1 MSLLLLLLAQAATN
15 DIVITGKRLEE
26 AHAICKAGG
35 CTPMRDAQA
44 SIALAEARFRT
55 GDYLAAKSVL
65 AGAMSRNKNKAASD
79 PKPVAAIYEAYATV
93 ALHEGNQGDYRKAVA
108 NQVRTLRDNLPPDD
122 PNVLAATTAL
132 GDMWLK
138 TGTAARAEMA
148 YRSSEEAALAA
159 GNDRAAML
167 AGMKRAWLL
176 AATDKPKDARAKLD
190 ELDARTI
197 AAQPGYATALR
208 VLRLRLAAK
217 DAEGPELDRLIRS
230 LGQGQ
235 DEAPVLLKAPAY
247 ALDAAAE
254 RTAARDRARQFGDVD
269 PDPIRSTDLDAS
281 QWADFGFWIRPNGE
295 TADAE
300 VLRSSR
306 GNPWTTLALEQ
317 IAKRRYSA
325 GAVGPGDDAQGYYKV
340 ERLTRRSRYETP
352 GKSLISRRVA
362 VGGFETLDLTEEAD
376 AGAPPTR

>member
-1 MSLLLLLLAQAATN
+1 MSLLLLLLAQAASN

-26 AHAICKAGG
+26 AHAICKERG
-35 CTPMRDAQA
+35 CTPLRDAQA

-65 AGAMSRNKNKAASD
+65 AGAVSRNKDKAASD

-176 AATDKPKDARAKLD
+176 AATDKPRQARAKLD
-190 ELDARTI
+190 ELDARAI

-254 RTAARDRARQFGDVD
+254 RAAARDRARKFGDVD
-269 PDPIRSTDLDAS
+269 PDPIRSSELDAI

-306 GNPWTTLALEQ
+306 GNPWTALVLEQ
-317 IAKRRYSA
+317 IAGRRYSA
-325 GAVGPGDDAQGYYKV
+325 RPAGADDDVQGYYKV
-340 ERLTRRSRYETP
+340 ERLTRRSQYRVP
-352 GKSLISRRVA
+352 SGSLISRRVA
-362 VGGFETLDLTEEAD
+362 IGGYETLDLTEEAD